1 MGLRITTDD
10 KPVKVYKKEK
20 QWSGGVFYTYSLAVA
35 SKDSDGNWL
44 NSYID
49 CTFKKTDADKI
60 TNKCKIKINNA
71 FPTVTNYQNKNY
83 VKWMILDFEVV
94 EQGETAA
101 DPNAMVNLDSFMEI
115 DDSVSSEVPFL

>member
-1 MGLRITTDD
+1 MKLTEDKGVRI
-10 KPVKVYKKEK
+10 YKKERTY
-20 QWSGGVFYTYSLAVA
+20 SGGTFYTYSMSVA
-35 SKDSDGNWL
+35 SKDKDGNWL
-44 NSYID
+44 NGYLD
-49 CTFKKTDADKI
+49 CQFKKADEDKI

-83 VKWMILDFEVV
+83 VKWFINDFEVV

-115 DDSVSSEVPFL
+115 DDSLDEEVPFK